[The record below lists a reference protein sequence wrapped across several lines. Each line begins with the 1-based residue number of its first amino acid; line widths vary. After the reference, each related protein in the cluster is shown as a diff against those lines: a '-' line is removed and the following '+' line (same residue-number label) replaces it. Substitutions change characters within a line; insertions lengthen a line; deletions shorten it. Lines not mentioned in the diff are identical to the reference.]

1 MQKSEGGITDV
12 VIEAIKEGK
21 DAMLESPTGTGKTM
35 SLLCASLAWLTKIRA
50 ESSNYNHARI
60 FYCSRTHSQLTQVV
74 Q

>member
-1 MQKSEGGITDV
+1 MSKGELYLII
-12 VIEAIKEGK
+12 VIEAVKDGK

-50 ESSNYNHARI
+50 ASSNDNHVKI
-60 FYCSRTHSQLTQVV
+60 FYCSRTHSQLSQVV